1 MSAQSNI
8 RSFLAAVRFPA
19 ITAALLL
26 LALVGCET
34 EGAGPSGVGARAVAE
49 MMSPEGDAMGTVV
62 MEQGPNGVLV
72 SADITG
78 LEPGPHGFHIHETGS
93 CSPDF
98 AAAGDHFAPEGRA
111 HGYMNASGDH
121 AGDMPNIYAAGDG
134 TARADAFNDAITLAD
149 GPDNSVM
156 DADGSAIII
165 HEKGDTYGEDAGAGG
180 RVACGVI
187 ALKLT
192 TAP

>member
-1 MSAQSNI
+1 MSVRLDF
-8 RSFLAAVRFPA
+8 RSMFFAAIAVLLIVALA
-19 ITAALLL
+19 
-26 LALVGCET
+26 GC
-34 EGAGPSGVGARAVAE
+34 GSGSPGPSGVGTKAVAE
-49 MMSPEGDAMGTVV
+49 MMSPEGNAMGTVV

-98 AAAGDHFAPEGRA
+98 AAAGDHFAPGGRE
-111 HGYMNASGDH
+111 HGYMNARGDH
-121 AGDMPNIYAAGDG
+121 AGDMPNIYAASDG
-134 TARADAFNDAITLAD
+134 TAKADAFNDAITLPA

-187 ALKLT
+187 AIR
-192 TAP
+192 